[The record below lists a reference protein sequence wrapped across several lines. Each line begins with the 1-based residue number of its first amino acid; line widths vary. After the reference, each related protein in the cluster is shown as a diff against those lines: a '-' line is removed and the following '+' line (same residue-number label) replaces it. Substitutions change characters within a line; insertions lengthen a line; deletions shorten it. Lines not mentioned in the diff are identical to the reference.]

1 MAGYLI
7 PMTAEGDRQDE
18 LVVGYGDRD
27 PVEAVGD
34 HAMGLELQL
43 VEVVEQLKRAAA
55 QERWDGIRALRAE
68 ESRLEAELARTAEIA
83 GNLAGNLI
91 E

>member
-1 MAGYLI
+1 
-7 PMTAEGDRQDE
+7 MTVPRDDHEFEEPSVE
-18 LVVGYGDRD
+18 LADRD
-27 PVEAVGD
+27 PAEVVGD

-55 QERWDGIRALRAE
+55 QERWEDVRLLQIDEA
-68 ESRLEAELARTAEIA
+68 RLEAELARTAEV
-83 GNLAGNLI
+83 AGNLI

>member
-1 MAGYLI
+1 
-7 PMTAEGDRQDE
+7 MTATSEQRSE
-18 LVVGYGDRD
+18 EPVVGFGDRD

-43 VEVVEQLKRAAA
+43 VEVVEQVKRGAA
-55 QERWDGIRALRAE
+55 QERWDDVRDLRAE
-68 ESRLEAELARTAEIA
+68 EARLEAELARTAEVA
-83 GNLAGNLI
+83 GHLL

>member
-1 MAGYLI
+1 
-7 PMTAEGDRQDE
+7 MTALGDRQHE
-18 LVVGYGDRD
+18 PVVGFGDRD

-43 VEVVEQLKRAAA
+43 VEVVEQVKRAAA
-55 QERWDGIRALRAE
+55 QERWEDVRAMRAE
-68 ESRLEAELARTAEIA
+68 EARLEAELARTAEVA
-83 GNLAGNLI
+83 GHLA

>member
-1 MAGYLI
+1 
-7 PMTAEGDRQDE
+7 MTVSRGDEDQ
-18 LVVGYGDRD
+18 VGDFGERD

-43 VEVVEQLKRAAA
+43 VEVVEQIKRASA
-55 QERWDGIRALRAE
+55 QERWDDVRVLRSDE
-68 ESRLEAELARTAEIA
+68 GRLEAELARTAEVA
-83 GNLAGNLI
+83 GHLT

>member
-1 MAGYLI
+1 
-7 PMTAEGDRQDE
+7 MTVTRDDHDQQDP
-18 LVVGYGDRD
+18 VVGFGDRD

-43 VEVVEQLKRAAA
+43 VEVVEQIKRAAT
-55 QERWDGIRALRAE
+55 QERWDDLRQLRSDE
-68 ESRLEAELARTAEIA
+68 GLLEAELARTAEVA
-83 GNLAGNLI
+83 GHLL

>member
-1 MAGYLI
+1 M
-7 PMTAEGDRQDE
+7 
-18 LVVGYGDRD
+18 GYGDRD

-43 VEVVEQLKRAAA
+43 VEVVEQIKRASA
-55 QERWDGIRALRAE
+55 QERWDDVRDLRVE
-68 ESRLEAELARTAEIA
+68 EGRLEAELARTAEVA
-83 GNLAGNLI
+83 GHLL

>member
-1 MAGYLI
+1 
-7 PMTAEGDRQDE
+7 MTTVSREGDQPGSP
-18 LVVGYGDRD
+18 VGYGDRD

-43 VEVVEQLKRAAA
+43 VEVVEQIKRASA
-55 QERWDGIRALRAE
+55 QERWDDVRDMRVE
-68 ESRLEAELARTAEIA
+68 EARLEAELARTAEVA
-83 GNLAGNLI
+83 GQLI